1 MTDTPVWAMVNKP
14 GKTGPS
20 GNPVD
25 LDPIDDVVLESLPG
39 PDRLPPMLFL
49 ATLIH
54 GVLIIGITFNT
65 VLVDDFHKAIS
76 LEVTIVTDPDP
87 NVLDTKDAEYLSQ
100 VSQLGSGNTQEQAR
114 VESYVRVDNE
124 ENLDGNSPTN
134 SNELKT
140 FVTQLLTARENE
152 DSDVTD
158 KRRDVPFPDIS
169 RAAQLQS
176 GIELT
181 MPLPQDSVSETSI
194 HDNNPRELVTSA
206 NTKESKIAGYLS
218 RWKTKIEW
226 VGIKHFPNNII
237 VDEIVGSPT
246 LEVAIT
252 ASGQLDDVL
261 VRRSSGSNVLDEVA
275 LSILQKA
282 APFDPFP
289 EAIRINYD
297 RLRFAYKWQFDHLH
311 VQTIAR
317 TD

>member
-1 MTDTPVWAMVNKP
+1 MKDTPFWEMVNKP
-14 GKTGPS
+14 GKTSPS

-54 GVLIIGITFNT
+54 GGLIIGITFNA

-76 LEVTIVTDPDP
+76 LEVTIIADPDP

-100 VSQLGSGNTQEQAR
+100 VNQLGSGNTQEQAR

-124 ENLDGNSPTN
+124 ENLGDNSPTN
-134 SNELKT
+134 SNALKT
-140 FVTQLLTARENE
+140 FVTQLLTPQENE
-152 DSDVTD
+152 ASDVTD

-181 MPLPQDSVSETSI
+181 MPLPQDRVSDTLI
-194 HDNNPRELVTSA
+194 HDNNPRELVTSV

-237 VDEIVGSPT
+237 VDEIFGSPT

-261 VRRSSGSNVLDEVA
+261 VRRSSGSNVLDEAA
-275 LSILQKA
+275 LSILQRA

-297 RLRFAYKWQFDHLH
+297 KLRFAYKWQFDHLH